1 MDYKS
6 RITLGST
13 TFFLDEQEVI
23 EIKEYLNVVKS
34 YFAKSDNLHAIIEI
48 RENMIADILKRRGG
62 DISHL

>member
-6 RITLGST
+6 RITLGDT

-23 EIKEYLNVVKS
+23 EIKEYLDVIKF

-48 RENMIADILKRRGG
+48 RENMIADILKRRVG